1 MSAGESVSV
10 CLPMA
15 SETAMPWTTGDAI
28 RDHSIATHE
37 NVITTLPLA
46 AGVDMSMGVDDVRQR
61 VGSIDDGLERTR
73 FGECGQGSSPHAC
86 DAHSSQHFK
95 PPRDGRSMAPI
106 I

>member
-1 MSAGESVSV
+1 MRSA
-10 CLPMA
+10 
-15 SETAMPWTTGDAI
+15 TTRSPSRE
-28 RDHSIATHE
+28 RDHDVAS
-37 NVITTLPLA
+37 LA

-73 FGECGQGSSPHAC
+73 FGECGQEAQVLVRVTLTPVSTR
-86 DAHSSQHFK
+86 